1 MSRWCPIL
9 VVMTYTKTLLSP
21 GAFQWTCNSHTT
33 LDVEGNSTH
42 CRQDILWSTICIL
55 ETNFIMKVWKGKRK
69 GKKTMFVWTK
79 FDKIQES
86 LTWMSKLSNYWKYC
100 LFFINLDSGMER
112 LLIACEMVY
121 AFIHI
126 FKICICP
133 SQIPSSRGNQSS
145 SLDNECL
152 SQWTWMPLLK
162 RLAWGIAPTTKDSWS
177 LQLATKKK
185 CFLLHL
191 FTTFHELW
199 KTL

>member
-21 GAFQWTCNSHTT
+21 GAFQWTYNSHTT
-33 LDVEGNSTH
+33 LDVEGDSTH

-100 LFFINLDSGMER
+100 LFFLNLDSGMER

-126 FKICICP
+126 SKYAYVLPKFRVLEVIKVHRLIMNV
-133 SQIPSSRGNQSS
+133 SH
-145 SLDNECL
+145 NELECH
-152 SQWTWMPLLK
+152 
-162 RLAWGIAPTTKDSWS
+162 
-177 LQLATKKK
+177 
-185 CFLLHL
+185 F
-191 FTTFHELW
+191 
-199 KTL
+199 